1 MKLGDGMTDR
11 LQTCILVIAAIIG
24 VAAMI
29 FALSTY
35 SHAFPRPDNPAPHAR
50 KHK

>member
-1 MKLGDGMTDR
+1 MTER
-11 LQTCILVIAAIIG
+11 IHNCILAIVAIIG
-24 VAAMI
+24 IAAMI

-35 SHAFPRPDNPAPHAR
+35 SDAFPRPDNPAPHAR